1 MDMYQTRSIGPYTVS
16 DDPSR
21 LDVKAMHAYLKRAYW
36 SQEIP
41 LEVVER
47 AARASLCIGA
57 YEASGA
63 QVGLARFISDYATF
77 AYVCDVYVLE
87 EHRGR
92 GLSKAMMGM
101 ASEHPKLQGLR
112 RWTLVTLDAHGLY
125 EQFGFKGIV
134 NQERF
139 MERIVPDIYRKRGPQ
154 SPVG

>member
-1 MDMYQTRSIGPYTVS
+1 MDTYQTRIVGPYTVS

-21 LDVKAMHAYLKRAYW
+21 LDMKAMHAYLRRAYW

-47 AARASLCIGA
+47 AARASLCIGTYDA
-57 YEASGA
+57 GGA

-87 EHRGR
+87 EHRGH
-92 GLSKAMMGM
+92 GLSKAMMAM

-125 EQFGFKGIV
+125 EQFGFKPIV

-139 MERIVPDIYRKRGPQ
+139 MERVVPDIYRKRGPQ
-154 SPVG
+154 SPAG